1 MQHGIVDDSAP
12 WVPGRVLVTGGL
24 SALGAAFSARLLAAC
39 PGLQL
44 RLLDAQAASPP
55 ARCAALLADPRVRL
69 LPAGPLEPSGRAGA
83 PGELDGLAAALAE
96 PIDAVVHLLGFG
108 EGPAAGP
115 LAALA
120 QQALGAQH
128 LLEAARAAG
137 DPRVLLLVPAE
148 VYGAGGAEG
157 PAVPVGAPFSP
168 ETPAAV
174 AAAAAAQLGRAAH
187 ALYGQPVLIV
197 VADAPFGEGQG
208 PGAPLV
214 RWIAE
219 AWARR
224 PVSAGPARRG
234 WLPIEALADGLCAAL
249 LRGRPGGVLH
259 LGAPER
265 RADVDVAGAI
275 LEILGRS
282 PALLAPAG
290 TGAPLGAA
298 PLCSAA
304 SAASLDWRP
313 AGRFDDALAQMVEW
327 AVEHRGA

>member
-1 MQHGIVDDSAP
+1 MQHGIVEAGAP

-24 SALGAAFSARLLAAC
+24 SALGAAVSARLLAAC

-44 RLLDAQAASPP
+44 RLLDPQAAAPP

-69 LPAGPLEPSGRAGA
+69 LPAGPADPSGRAGA
-83 PGELDGLAAALAE
+83 PGELEGLAAALAE
-96 PIDAVVHLLGFG
+96 PMDAVVHLLGFG
-108 EGPAAGP
+108 ERPASGP

-120 QQALGAQH
+120 QQALGAQR

-148 VYGAGGAEG
+148 VYGAGGVEG
-157 PAVPVGAPFSP
+157 PAVPVGAPFAP

-187 ALYGQPVLIV
+187 ALHGQPVLIV
-197 VADAPFGEGQG
+197 VADAPFGAGQG
-208 PGAPLV
+208 PGAPV
-214 RWIAE
+214 ARWIAE

-234 WLPIEALADGLCAAL
+234 WLPIDALADGLCAAL
-249 LRGRPGGVLH
+249 LRGRPGGLLH

-265 RADVDVAGAI
+265 RSDGDVAAAI

-290 TGAPLGAA
+290 PDAPSGAA
-298 PLCSAA
+298 QLSSDA
-304 SAASLDWRP
+304 SAALLDWRP
-313 AGRFDDALAQMVEW
+313 ARRFDDALAEAVEW

>member
-1 MQHGIVDDSAP
+1 MQHGIVEAGAP

-24 SALGAAFSARLLAAC
+24 SALGAAVSARLLAAC

-44 RLLDAQAASPP
+44 RLLDPQAAAPP

-69 LPAGPLEPSGRAGA
+69 LPAGPADPSGRAGA
-83 PGELDGLAAALAE
+83 PGELEGLAAALAE
-96 PIDAVVHLLGFG
+96 PMDAVVHLLGFG
-108 EGPAAGP
+108 ERPASGP

-120 QQALGAQH
+120 QQALGAQR

-148 VYGAGGAEG
+148 VYGAGGVDG

-187 ALYGQPVLIV
+187 ALHGQPVLIV
-197 VADAPFGEGQG
+197 VADAPFGAGQG
-208 PGAPLV
+208 PGAPV
-214 RWIAE
+214 ARWIAE

-224 PVSAGPARRG
+224 PVSAGAARRG
-234 WLPIEALADGLCAAL
+234 WLPIDALADGLCAAL
-249 LRGRPGGVLH
+249 LRGRPGGLLH

-265 RADVDVAGAI
+265 RSDGDVAAAI

-290 TGAPLGAA
+290 PDAPSGAA
-298 PLCSAA
+298 RLCSDA
-304 SAASLDWRP
+304 SAALLDWRP
-313 AGRFDDALAQMVEW
+313 ARRFEDALAEAVEW

>member
-187 ALYGQPVLIV
+187 ALHGQPVLIV